1 MGDFKFVDDAVS
13 LATTPLVGPM
23 MTFANEYW
31 WPIWCVLFF
40 LGFLLTLAPWQ
51 LPTEHN
57 SFQTISHVIRRS
69 ILYIAFGL
77 FALILLIYFLFD
89 ITFSGVIKN
98 RDAYFLNWFFN
109 SFNTYKWYILS
120 SAASGAFLRFYY
132 FRFFHPWVSSTL
144 RDLRNKQ
151 TNESE
156 SDIRD
161 ERLKYNAKNFNP
173 EEYYDKKFKKIF
185 LGLDNNNEP
194 VYVPAS
200 TWLETNMM
208 VTGPTRYGKGVV
220 LGCLM
225 EQAIIRGDQLI
236 YIDPKNDKFAA
247 KIMLQTCAKY
257 DRPFYY
263 VSLNDDS
270 LGYWSPFEGG
280 KRRDAYN
287 RLISIFGMMEN
298 SGDADFYKAMEKKVF
313 NRLIKLEDPF
323 DIESIYRKVKYHNEH
338 VQDDGDRLLKIEA
351 QLENWRQIE
360 SLNPPK
366 DFSGFSLEKAMLEN
380 AVIYFQGSLNDE
392 VIKTATKSFILEV
405 IQESARLDR
414 VRKSH
419 LTFIIDE
426 VRFLVS
432 KTLADALATIV
443 GFRVNIVTAC
453 QSINDLKTP
462 DDINLDGEATYRS
475 ISTNSQL
482 KLVYGGADSDT
493 AEWVAKLSG
502 SIVKQVTSMEKVTVK
517 AAGAETWDMGRTV
530 KPLEEALIPE
540 NVALTLPPRICVVF
554 RPSELAT
561 VTFTSPV
568 KVKDMSELENWL
580 SKQQREEGERITAIS
595 EISEDVKNSKVSKIN
610 AETDLITALMS
621 PPAPAPVPVPVPVPD
636 TRLLTNPLSLANT
649 IGDANDNAASSSLKT
664 IDEPVSVSSNEAD
677 NTTNNSSSSKTK
689 ETVIIDKKDSDAK
702 TIPLVVTSNDL
713 IDPSSTLTE
722 IEKPAFIYREEPST
736 QNRSFDLY
744 ELSKKENLD
753 YDEIR
758 YIFAFSA
765 RQEEFKKL
773 VEPEYFVALLKKKNA
788 AKKANLMTD
797 NISPTQ
803 PKYDINILAKQETHT
818 PEEIRWVLR
827 ESSRRDALR
836 SINPELLSTFEK
848 TTQPFPTKNKN
859 SIHIPRGQKY
869 DINILAKQETHTPEE
884 IRWVLRTQSRKDALS
899 SINPELLTIFEKTTE
914 IQTVQNTEPTEIQTV
929 QTAVAP
935 PKYDISKL
943 AKQETHTLDE
953 IRWVLKKQSRKDAL
967 SSINPELLAILEK
980 TLESAKIQTD
990 QNTEST
996 EIQTAVAP
1004 QKYDINTLAQKTTL
1018 TPDEIRWILKNPK
1031 RRDDFAILAP
1041 NLIAELLSK
1050 RQNTPKFQLDELAK
1064 KNYLTQEEID
1074 WVLKND
1080 NRKRDLNE
1088 IAPHLSEC
1096 LK

>member
-1 MGDFKFVDDAVS
+1 M
-13 LATTPLVGPM
+13 
-23 MTFANEYW
+23 
-31 WPIWCVLFF
+31 
-40 LGFLLTLAPWQ
+40 
-51 LPTEHN
+51 
-57 SFQTISHVIRRS
+57 
-69 ILYIAFGL
+69 
-77 FALILLIYFLFD
+77 FD

-120 SAASGAFLRFYY
+120 SAVSGAFLRFYY

-144 RDLRNKQ
+144 RDFRNKQ

-185 LGLDNNNEP
+185 LGLDNNNQP

-414 VRKSH
+414 MRKSH

-517 AAGAETWDMGRTV
+517 AAGAEAWDMGRTV
-530 KPLEEALIPE
+530 KSLEEALIPE

-568 KVKDMSELENWL
+568 KVKDMSSLENWL
-580 SKQQREEGERITAIS
+580 SVQQNEEAERITTTFEMS
-595 EISEDVKNSKVSKIN
+595 QDLKNSKVSKIN

-621 PPAPAPVPVPVPVPD
+621 PPAPAPVPEPVPD

-803 PKYDINILAKQETHT
+803 P
-818 PEEIRWVLR
+818 
-827 ESSRRDALR
+827 
-836 SINPELLSTFEK
+836 
-848 TTQPFPTKNKN
+848 
-859 SIHIPRGQKY
+859 KY